1 MNKRNKILSAMF
13 GLIVGLSLAM
23 PMRAMAENV
32 NNQPDHHRHGWL
44 WEKYQDHYR
53 AHPDDRG
60 DAYGNRQGY
69 AYGNQ
74 PGYAYGSK
82 PGYAYGNR
90 PLPANGQGMIN
101 DRNPNLYWACD
112 SGGHHCHWARR

>member
-1 MNKRNKILSAMF
+1 MNKRNKILSATF
-13 GLIVGLSLAM
+13 GLIVGLGLAM
-23 PMRAMAENV
+23 PMRALAENV
-32 NNQPDHHRHGWL
+32 NHQPDHHRHTWL

-53 AHPDDRG
+53 ARPDDRG
-60 DAYGNRQGY
+60 G
-69 AYGNQ
+69 
-74 PGYAYGSK
+74 AYGSR